1 MTRYDSMTVICI
13 PQFTESAKS
22 TLSYIWQKKEPEM
35 FPGVF
40 GAPEM
45 KLSLQWKYLNE
56 NNPDDISIPLSTELR
71 AAGHVEDFEKIVVT
85 K

>member
-1 MTRYDSMTVICI
+1 MKKPTVIPI
-13 PQFTESAKS
+13 QPWATFDK
-22 TLSYIWQKKEPEM
+22 KKEAEM

-40 GAPEM
+40 GVPEM

-56 NNPDDISIPLSTELR
+56 NKTLVIFPALSSLSTELR
-71 AAGHVEDFEKIVVT
+71 AAGDVEDFEKIVVT

>member
-1 MTRYDSMTVICI
+1 
-13 PQFTESAKS
+13 
-22 TLSYIWQKKEPEM
+22 M

-40 GAPEM
+40 GVPEM

-56 NNPDDISIPLSTELR
+56 NNPDDISSPLSTELR